1 MARESQAEKALRYL
15 EETTPEERKRHL
27 KEGIVEETVGERVL
41 RVPKSVAEK
50 QGEKIEKLFQ
60 RIDVPIDLPA
70 NYKEEAQP
78 DYVHNIPT
86 QSSGSGHGDSSIYR
100 VLFKK
105 DHSKGKLMDIE
116 AEIRQE
122 QEDYTTK
129 LELNKKL
136 AAERTAKKREKRL
149 KKKTK
154 LSKKD
159 LKASLA
165 DS

>member
-1 MARESQAEKALRYL
+1 MVRESQAEKAVRFL
-15 EETTPEERKRHL
+15 EETTPEERKNFL
-27 KEGIVEETVGERVL
+27 KEGIVVETVGERVS
-41 RVPKSVAEK
+41 RAPKSVAAK

-60 RIDVPIDLPA
+60 RIDIPVDLPA

-78 DYVHNIPT
+78 DYVHNIPV
-86 QSSGSGHGDSSIYR
+86 QSSGSGHGDNSIYR

-122 QEDYTTK
+122 QEDFTQK
-129 LELNKKL
+129 IELNKKL

-159 LKASLA
+159 LKSSLV